1 MDVPQIFKED
11 LSGWNWTIPDCPNL
25 AVLEKFEA
33 ALEQLQRMLKENIA
47 IDRRA
52 ASFFRIAT
60 KPIGVSQGTAAHQ
73 RIKLTAD
80 YLLDEKADNIEET
93 DVYYL
98 ADVGEMA
105 RGMQSWEEKVIMWS
119 TPQESTLVPKD
130 TLSLSKDFP
139 LFIKKCVKC
148 IYTVPLPVLLKD
160 NSLLYKYRTEELPL
174 IEQSFNPVTVW
185 TAVEIPESLPVR
197 KSSDLP
203 LLEELL
209 SEEAEFEAIYRR
221 FEDPEPSLLIA
232 EAHYALDIR
241 EVELPISFSV
251 GLSYP
256 QWVCCPPYVN
266 HELVSSVETYLLDE
280 EINKGAEFRI
290 DGPFMTDEPT
300 FKEPRTPVEYSIPQL
315 PAEMKVNRSLE
326 KGINYHAENLDEAL
340 ILHEDIGLDIPE
352 AHSKLY
358 QRPSPILHKVELLI
372 GRIHGSPVTSR
383 KHVITESPIPQHVSL
398 NEDSITQP
406 TFMQETTIHIDQ
418 SNQALAETSNTH
430 STALNEQDTLAAT
443 KMSTQATITIQD
455 VSTTT
460 SLKRSIDDDIDT
472 LISKRKRQTSE
483 KRHKKRPPILDL
495 LRGGTTTPDS
505 TIDPGADTTTIL
517 PPSVEICR
525 TFNAPYR
532 QCTHTIGFNASFT
545 KRLQTHLS
553 KLSQITNLNVLEFD
567 MDGGDVEFIIS
578 AQCGV
583 MIVDI
588 SLLGQCDPQGNMV
601 LHDRV
606 LRSKIAFDEL
616 IVLVQM
622 GYITKREDIAAL
634 QLSLGLLGAEVIV
647 VQNDSENLS
656 DWICEIATQR
666 GRDLSIDDL
675 QMLEQGDT
683 EFLVSCGLNPF
694 TALEV
699 LKTKT
704 LLEFVS
710 LDYSDRSILK
720 SLNDNQRDNLEILFN
735 TEWSS
740 FS

>member
-1 MDVPQIFKED
+1 MPQIFKED

-60 KPIGVSQGTAAHQ
+60 KPIGVSQGTASHQ

-80 YLLDEKADNIEET
+80 YLLDEKADNIEEN

-256 QWVCCPPYVN
+256 
-266 HELVSSVETYLLDE
+266 
-280 EINKGAEFRI
+280 
-290 DGPFMTDEPT
+290 
-300 FKEPRTPVEYSIPQL
+300 
-315 PAEMKVNRSLE
+315 
-326 KGINYHAENLDEAL
+326 
-340 ILHEDIGLDIPE
+340 
-352 AHSKLY
+352 
-358 QRPSPILHKVELLI
+358 
-372 GRIHGSPVTSR
+372 
-383 KHVITESPIPQHVSL
+383 
-398 NEDSITQP
+398 
-406 TFMQETTIHIDQ
+406 
-418 SNQALAETSNTH
+418 
-430 STALNEQDTLAAT
+430 
-443 KMSTQATITIQD
+443 
-455 VSTTT
+455 
-460 SLKRSIDDDIDT
+460 
-472 LISKRKRQTSE
+472 
-483 KRHKKRPPILDL
+483 
-495 LRGGTTTPDS
+495 
-505 TIDPGADTTTIL
+505 
-517 PPSVEICR
+517 
-525 TFNAPYR
+525 
-532 QCTHTIGFNASFT
+532 
-545 KRLQTHLS
+545 
-553 KLSQITNLNVLEFD
+553 
-567 MDGGDVEFIIS
+567 
-578 AQCGV
+578 
-583 MIVDI
+583 
-588 SLLGQCDPQGNMV
+588 
-601 LHDRV
+601 
-606 LRSKIAFDEL
+606 
-616 IVLVQM
+616 
-622 GYITKREDIAAL
+622 
-634 QLSLGLLGAEVIV
+634 
-647 VQNDSENLS
+647 
-656 DWICEIATQR
+656 
-666 GRDLSIDDL
+666 
-675 QMLEQGDT
+675 
-683 EFLVSCGLNPF
+683 
-694 TALEV
+694 
-699 LKTKT
+699 
-704 LLEFVS
+704 
-710 LDYSDRSILK
+710 
-720 SLNDNQRDNLEILFN
+720 
-735 TEWSS
+735 
-740 FS
+740 